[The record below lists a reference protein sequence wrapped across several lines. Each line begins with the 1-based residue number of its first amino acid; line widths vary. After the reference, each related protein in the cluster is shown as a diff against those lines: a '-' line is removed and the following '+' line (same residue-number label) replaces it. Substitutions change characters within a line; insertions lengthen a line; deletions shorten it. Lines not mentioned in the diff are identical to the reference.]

1 MTAVQDRSTS
11 RKRSDGLSVTVT
23 AALCAST
30 LAALVVLLLQ
40 YGLGIDAN
48 LYANLPASDHGKS
61 IFPAFAVAIT
71 SGPDIVIAHAVLGT
85 LLLIG
90 AVTVLI
96 RAVRT
101 HSPPLIA
108 LAALALAAI
117 IAAWLSGAR
126 FVGTTTNGASL
137 AMAIATGIAILAYV
151 VILFLVATP
160 AARLEPRRE
169 GA

>member
-1 MTAVQDRSTS
+1 MNPTS
-11 RKRSDGLSVTVT
+11 P
-23 AALCAST
+23 AAIVLDEVALRAST

-40 YGLGIDAN
+40 YGLGIGAN
-48 LYANLPASDHGKS
+48 LYGTLPASDHGKS
-61 IFPAFAVAIT
+61 IFPAFAAAIT
-71 SGPDIVIAHAVLGT
+71 NGPGIVIAHAVLGT

-96 RAVRT
+96 RAVRS
-101 HSPPLIA
+101 HLLPLIS

-137 AMAIATGIAILAYV
+137 AMAIATAVAILAYV
-151 VILFLVATP
+151 LILFLVATP
-160 AARLEPRRE
+160 AVRRE
-169 GA
+169 GAAC

>member
-1 MTAVQDRSTS
+1 MTV
-11 RKRSDGLSVTVT
+11 VV
-23 AALCAST
+23 ALRAST

-48 LYANLPASDHGKS
+48 LYATLPASDHGKS
-61 IFPAFAVAIT
+61 ILTAFAAAIT

-101 HSPPLIA
+101 HLLPLIT

-126 FVGTTTNGASL
+126 FVGIATNGASL
-137 AMAIATGIAILAYV
+137 AMAIASGIAILAYI
-151 VILFLVATP
+151 VILFLVAAP
-160 AARLEPRRE
+160 AARRE
-169 GA
+169 GAA